1 MNIDPAL
8 EAKIVHTAD
17 CRCVDCM
24 IRRNV
29 EVVCDALESIS
40 QSEKEFSASFFRFA
54 RSLLWDGY
62 HTHDSR
68 RSKEGYPDWTLWR
81 ERVIFAELKAED
93 GKTTAAQ
100 DTVIEGL
107 RKAGAE
113 VYVWRPSDWKT
124 IVEVLT

>member
-17 CRCVDCM
+17 CRCGCRAVTYHSLQ
-24 IRRNV
+24 V
-29 EVVCDALESIS
+29 EDNTT
-40 QSEKEFSASFFRFA
+40 EKEFSAMFFGFA
-54 RSLLWDGY
+54 LSRLWDGY

-81 ERVIFAELKAED
+81 ERVIFVELKTET
-93 GKTTAAQ
+93 GKTSAAQ

-113 VYVWRPSDWKT
+113 VYEWRPSDWNT
-124 IVEVLT
+124 IIEVLS